1 MISYKF
7 DYKVANSIEEAFSLL
22 TEAGDTGS
30 FISGG
35 HSLVPAMKLRLAEPE
50 TLIDI
55 SKIPGMSDISID
67 GGIIT
72 IGGLVTHAEV
82 ASSDIVKNACP
93 GLAECAG
100 VIGDAQVR
108 NKGTIGGNVAHA
120 DPGSDYP
127 GALIAFGATICLSS
141 SNGSR
146 EVTAQEFFTGLFETA
161 KEEGEIVMAVKI
173 PAVSSSAYVKFPNP
187 ASRYAVVGIGVSL
200 SIEDGICQSV
210 TIGVTGAADHA
221 YRAIA
226 SEKALNDTDLGG
238 DSIKTAMLAISES
251 HEMMNDL
258 IASAEYRLHLC
269 GIMLKRALA
278 KAKSRL

>member
-1 MISYKF
+1 MIAYKF
-7 DYKVANSIEEAFSLL
+7 DYKVANSIEEAFSMLSN
-22 TEAGDTGS
+22 AGDAGS

-50 TLIDI
+50 ILIDI
-55 SKIPGMSDISID
+55 SKIPGMSNVSID
-67 GGIIT
+67 DEVIN

-127 GALIAFGATICLSS
+127 GALIAFGAKICLSS

-146 EVTAQEFFTGLFETA
+146 EITAQEFFTGLFETA
-161 KEEGEIVMAVKI
+161 KEEGEIVTAVKI
-173 PAVSSSAYVKFPNP
+173 PAASSSAYVKFPNP

-200 SIEDGICQSV
+200 SMVDGICQSV

-226 SEKALNDTDLGG
+226 SEDALNGTDLGG
-238 DSIKTAMLAISES
+238 DNLEKAMSAISES
-251 HEMMNDL
+251 QEMMNDL
-258 IASAEYRLHLC
+258 VASAEYRLHLS

>member
-127 GALIAFGATICLSS
+127 GALIAFGAKICLSS

>member
-1 MISYKF
+1 MIAYKF
-7 DYKVANSIEEAFSLL
+7 DYKVANSIEEAFSMLSS
-22 TEAGDTGS
+22 AGDAGS

-50 TLIDI
+50 ILIDI
-55 SKIPGMSDISID
+55 SKIPGMSGVAIED
-67 GGIIT
+67 GVIT

-82 ASSDIVKNACP
+82 ASSDIVKEACP

-141 SNGSR
+141 SEGSR
-146 EVTAQEFFTGLFETA
+146 EIAAENFFTGLFDTA
-161 KEEGEIVMAVKI
+161 KEQGEIVTAVKV
-173 PAVSSSAYVKFPNP
+173 PVASSSAYAKFPNP
-187 ASRYAVVGIGVSL
+187 ASRYAVVGVGVSL
-200 SIEDGICQSV
+200 NMENGTCQSI

-221 YRAIA
+221 YRAIE
-226 SEKALNDTDLGG
+226 SESILNGSELEKNNIEKAA
-238 DSIKTAMLAISES
+238 SAVSES
-251 HEMMNDL
+251 KEMMNDL
-258 IASAEYRLHLC
+258 VASADYRAHLC
-269 GIMLKRALA
+269 GVMLKRAIA
-278 KAKSRL
+278 KAKS

>member
-1 MISYKF
+1 MIAYKF
-7 DYKVANSIEEAFSLL
+7 DYKVANSIEEAFSMLSN
-22 TEAGDTGS
+22 AGDAGS

-50 TLIDI
+50 ILIDI
-55 SKIPGMSDISID
+55 SKIPGMSNVSID
-67 GGIIT
+67 DEVIN

-127 GALIAFGATICLSS
+127 GALIAFGAKICLSS

-146 EVTAQEFFTGLFETA
+146 EITAQEFFTGLFETA
-161 KEEGEIVMAVKI
+161 KEEGEIVTAVKI
-173 PAVSSSAYVKFPNP
+173 PAASSSAYEKFPNP

-200 SIEDGICQSV
+200 SMVDGICQSV

-226 SEKALNDTDLGG
+226 SEDALNGTDLGG
-238 DSIKTAMLAISES
+238 DNLEKAMSAISES
-251 HEMMNDL
+251 QEMMNDL
-258 IASAEYRLHLC
+258 VASAEYRLHLS

>member
-1 MISYKF
+1 MIAYKF
-7 DYKVANSIEEAFSLL
+7 DYKVANSIEEAFTMLSN
-22 TEAGDTGS
+22 AGETGS

-55 SKIPGMSDISID
+55 SKIPGMSGVAIED
-67 GGIIT
+67 GFIT

-82 ASSDIVKNACP
+82 ASSYIIKESCP

-141 SNGSR
+141 SEGSR
-146 EVTAQEFFTGLFETA
+146 EIAAENFFTGLFDTA
-161 KEEGEIVMAVKI
+161 KEQGEIVTAVKV
-173 PAVSSSAYVKFPNP
+173 PVASLSAYAKFPNP
-187 ASRYAVVGIGVSL
+187 ASRYAVVGVGVS
-200 SIEDGICQSV
+200 IKVENGKCQSI

-221 YRAIA
+221 YRAKESESILNG
-226 SEKALNDTDLGG
+226 SELEENNIEKAA
-238 DSIKTAMLAISES
+238 SAVSES
-251 HEMMNDL
+251 KEMMNDL
-258 IASAEYRLHLC
+258 VASADYRTHLC
-269 GIMLKRALA
+269 GVMLKRAIA
-278 KAKSRL
+278 KAKYRS